1 MADLTT
7 NGLRGCINSLE
18 MTVAPAVAHAGD
30 TLAREQLGLLNKYLG
45 FVSQRVD
52 LIGDRVR
59 FELSWHVEMGAGVAL
74 ALQRFGQASPTLV
87 TLSEQGRALLARA
100 GARQVEL
107 APVSAQLRT
116 EISRLVRALRG
127 GDIELRRAVEAVVI
141 QCSKPLIEFQRSW
154 FAPQA
159 WESDSEQLPSIETLI
174 ALRMPPGVSAWDSPP
189 L

>member
-1 MADLTT
+1 MADHTL

-18 MTVAPAVAHAGD
+18 MTVAPAVAFAGD

-52 LIGDRVR
+52 LIADRVR
-59 FELSWHVEMGAGVAL
+59 FELGWYVEMAAGVAL
-74 ALQRFGQASPTLV
+74 ALQRFDQACATLL
-87 TLSEQGRALLARA
+87 TLSEQGRALLLRA
-100 GARQVEL
+100 GARQVEM

-116 EISRLVRALRG
+116 EISRTVRASRD

-154 FAPQA
+154 FAPQS
-159 WESDSEQLPSIETLI
+159 WESDLDQFPSIETLI
-174 ALRMPPGVSAWDSPP
+174 ALQVPPG
-189 L
+189 LK

>member
-18 MTVAPAVAHAGD
+18 MTVAPAVSRSGD

-59 FELSWHVEMGAGVAL
+59 FELAWYSEMGARVAR
-74 ALQRFGQASPTLV
+74 ALQRFGQAAPTLV

-107 APVSAQLRT
+107 APVTAQLRT
-116 EISRLVRALRG
+116 EISGIVRGLRG
-127 GDIELRRAVEAVVI
+127 GDLELRRAVEAVVI
-141 QCSKPLIEFQRSW
+141 DCSKPLIEFQRSW
-154 FAPQA
+154 FAPQG
-159 WESDSEQLPSIETLI
+159 WESDLDQFPSIETLI
-174 ALRMPPGVSAWDSPP
+174 AQRVPPGLAK
-189 L
+189 